1 MMMLAFS
8 SHHDRI
14 CYLLALLGIHSPD
27 CERCNARQMGW
38 GEMRERLEELS
49 RRTQPHSPENADH
62 GEVGHVPDS
71 KPPKVVASAPAEGN
85 SGLSFPFCLIR

>member
-14 CYLLALLGIHSPD
+14 CYLLALLRIHNPD
-27 CERCNARQMGW
+27 CEHCNARQMCW

-49 RRTQPHSPENADH
+49 MRTQPHSLKNGDQE
-62 GEVGHVPDS
+62 EVVEVPDS
-71 KPPKVVASAPAEGN
+71 KPPK
-85 SGLSFPFCLIR
+85 L